1 LILILCSPGVPVFCG
16 HSYDDTFGPQLIFQK
31 ASPSPNLPPLSPLSG
46 LQFFGQ
52 VDIDSE
58 SLVMT
63 VALKDIDGDTL
74 FTQEIYP
81 SIV

>member
-1 LILILCSPGVPVFCG
+1 
-16 HSYDDTFGPQLIFQK
+16 LIFQK
-31 ASPSPNLPPLSPLSG
+31 ASPSPNLSPLAG

-52 VDIDSE
+52 VDIDGN

-81 SIV
+81 SRV